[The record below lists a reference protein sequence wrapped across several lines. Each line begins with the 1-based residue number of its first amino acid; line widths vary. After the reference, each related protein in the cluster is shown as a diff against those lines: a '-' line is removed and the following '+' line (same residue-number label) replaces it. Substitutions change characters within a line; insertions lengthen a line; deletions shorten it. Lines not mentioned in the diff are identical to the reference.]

1 MLNLICGRADAMT
14 LGSNQINCETVKLIS
29 QIISHFYD
37 IQAGFTLDVANDNFS
52 DEEGSDDDV
61 A

>member
-1 MLNLICGRADAMT
+1 MT

-37 IQAGFTLDVANDNFS
+37 IQAGITLDVANDNFS
-52 DEEGSDDDV
+52 DEGGSDDDV